1 MTEQVAAG
9 KVVFAARAFQYERG
23 KYVKGDQGN
32 TKFQPDFSEEK
43 AKRAQD
49 LENNLSTVKDHP
61 DVFGNMAV
69 MLTGSAV
76 RLDSPPF
83 ISQAAENVS
92 RHAVAL
98 DMEASAFLAACD
110 VCNVPALGVFK
121 AVLDPMDST
130 KRQQAANY
138 RLYAARALLFL
149 MRVWRWYFNLPGNMA
164 EQQEELGHNLADAY
178 WRAFMEPVQMAM
190 HLKQGPLGVQ
200 GKSFRYEPKIRIYVP
215 HPPTPVDSRPIGDS
229 WNREVSRL
237 ESSLASAYPG
247 FMLVAPASLLK
258 FH

>member
-1 MTEQVAAG
+1 MMLPRQPCWKTIAKTGTTVRPAGVCASDKVAAG

-49 LENNLSTVKDHP
+49 LENNLPTVKDHP

-138 RLYAARALLFL
+138 RLYAARALLFS

-200 GKSFRYEPKIRIYVP
+200 GARSKSVAFLK
-215 HPPTPVDSRPIGDS
+215 
-229 WNREVSRL
+229 
-237 ESSLASAYPG
+237 SSQQHR
-247 FMLVAPASLLK
+247 LVAPASLLK